1 MADDTT
7 ESPTNESPTS
17 ESPTSEIPL
26 RSSYAGA
33 NAPHAV
39 AHWEKLIRTAPSV
52 EAAHLQV
59 AYLQLLQLRT
69 IKRVLVWTL
78 VVLPALAA
86 LVWVINVY
94 QAAA

>member
-1 MADDTT
+1 MADDTAET
-7 ESPTNESPTS
+7 PTPGSPTPGSPTA
-17 ESPTSEIPL
+17 EIPL
-26 RSSYAGA
+26 RSAYEGA
-33 NAPHAV
+33 NSPHTV

-86 LVWVINVY
+86 LIWVINVY
-94 QAAA
+94 QAAT